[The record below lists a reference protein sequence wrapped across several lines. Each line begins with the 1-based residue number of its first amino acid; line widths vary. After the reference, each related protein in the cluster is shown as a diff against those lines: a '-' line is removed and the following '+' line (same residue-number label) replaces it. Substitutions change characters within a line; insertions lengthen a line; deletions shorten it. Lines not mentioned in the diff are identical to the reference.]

1 MGISSD
7 CVLTNIL
14 HRYIILIT
22 AYLSSFIF
30 MSTTIEAAARTRL
43 DQPDIPES
51 EKAFCERVIV
61 QSEGQRAIDEAK
73 TFMQKVVAAREMA
86 ENGLKLLSTQA
97 TVAGKE
103 FEYRNGNIL
112 AAAVDNATYIE
123 QQVQPFVAPLFDIF
137 PDMQVKLGSARS
149 DNERGDFFDF
159 TSNGLRYNRRGT
171 FSEGEYPVNNQLL
184 GKISKRKTGNE
195 LVLRMFATRTRVEIV
210 ANFKA
215 AIGSSFRDRD
225 N

>member
-1 MGISSD
+1 
-7 CVLTNIL
+7 
-14 HRYIILIT
+14 
-22 AYLSSFIF
+22 

-43 DQPDIPES
+43 EQPDITDS
-51 EKAFCERVIV
+51 ERAFCERTLVL
-61 QSEGQRAIDEAK
+61 SERQRAIDEAK
-73 TFMQKVVAAREMA
+73 TFVQRVVAAREMA

-123 QQVQPFVAPLFDIF
+123 QQVQPFVTPLFDIF

-159 TSNGLRYNRRGT
+159 TSNGLRYNRRST
-171 FSEGEYPVNNQLL
+171 FSEGEYPVDNQLL

-195 LVLRMFATRTRVEIV
+195 LALLLFATRTRVEIV

-215 AIGSSFRDRD
+215 AISSSFRDRD